1 MANRDQ
7 ELAELTVLLN
17 TPGLS
22 SLPVRVIISGEVPVQ
37 AEGPDFLDVV
47 HVTLPPNEIKDLLQ
61 FAPQDWWHNSQSL
74 LTAVSNGWLEVILSD
89 SSTVPVVPS
98 VIVPTPTTVT
108 SAVEGD
114 MLVFTDGAWNRLPPG
129 PDGSVI
135 TSNGPGISPT
145 YQPNGIETLSAE
157 LPIVLSGDSNV
168 LISFINSGVIAGL
181 YGSPSETLILQVT
194 EKGVISSANA
204 VAISVDT
211 TNIVDGAVTEGKL
224 ATDSVTTDKILN
236 DAVTADKLA
245 ATGVV
250 AGTYGSTTE
259 IPVVTVNDKGQ
270 VTDLTTAS
278 LDIQAAPIGGDV
290 TGTIGAT
297 TVEKIQGR
305 PVLDA
310 DPAEGQTL
318 VWNAT
323 LNQWEP
329 KASFGYQAGAGLE
342 LVDGPG
348 PTEKTFSVA
357 DDGIITSMIAD
368 GAVIKQ
374 KIALITAEVIAEN
387 DPATKGYVD
396 AIATGLHIRTAV
408 HVKDDVGT
416 PLSGLRTI
424 DGHAVQAD
432 ERVFVCGPNLIER
445 GIYVASAGAWSRAAD
460 YAIGADVHATFFF
473 VQMGDEYA
481 DTSWVCINDQGS
493 AVVGTDPLEYSQFGG
508 AFYTAGPGLQL
519 IGNTFSIAT
528 RGVLEDMIEL
538 NAVTTTKIKDAA
550 VTNAKLENHSVT
562 QIKLDLVAPVN
573 PTDAVTLSYLNG
585 QLNGFVQIAGDT
597 MTGPLS
603 FKNSADDIVATIDP
617 NATDGVYKATGT
629 SFRATL
635 GTKFTDVSAE
645 LVNLTEIDAGEVNK
659 SSLRLSGG
667 NLAATESATIKSFSS
682 VYGTISVIDGSF
694 ITQNRGFTI
703 DDGINPAVSFTY
715 KEAETGENI
724 ISYEVF
730 DSYITIREKT
740 VDAINATSDI
750 DFEAVLDPVDDR
762 LIRVNATSALVESLT
777 LTTNM
782 PVPDPPSPPFTV
794 ESNLLV
800 GLPLDILSSEVRV
813 GGVQVKQA
821 ADPTDPQDLATK
833 FYVDELFDQSITTIQ
848 ADPPLEIVPGLTPTI
863 RVQDSGVTAGEYGGS
878 AASVRLTITEKGL
891 ITAAQSVEIAGV
903 TPGGAAG
910 GSLRGIYP
918 NPTIAPGAVSTNELD
933 DGGVTDAKLDA
944 ILEIIPPLPG
954 TTYGFAGSQ
963 FAPARIPVIT
973 VTNKGRIA
981 AISDGVIDGRA
992 IPLGGD
998 LSGSLGDATV
1008 TKIQN
1013 LPVADVGP
1021 TAGQTLVWNGA
1032 EWTPGPQA
1040 SASASYVVI
1049 SNDPGLTNERVLQV
1063 DINHLTLQDG
1073 GANNNV
1079 TIGLKDTN
1087 AVAGT
1092 YGDFIN
1098 IPIIQVDEK
1107 GRIITISQ
1115 TPVAGGDFAPG
1126 SATYV
1131 TFSATPSGGLPNER
1145 VFSVSSDFTL
1155 DSATANQLE
1164 LNLSTLSTL
1173 TPAVYGS
1180 SAAIPVLTVS
1190 ATGRVTHASTVSLNI
1205 ADRPVGSLG
1214 GHVTGTVGNV
1224 TIPLGGDLAN
1234 RPDTLGG
1241 PVNASV
1247 VGLRNRPLSAAEPA
1261 NGDGLVWNGS
1271 AWIPQDV
1278 TLKDLDPDPSGVYG
1292 GALTFTQFTVDQKG
1306 RVTAAQNTTTLAIG
1320 GDVTGVSPY
1329 DELEVIAIRHR
1340 PISSVAPNVGGVYAW
1355 TGTEWEPQDIALTDI
1370 TTPGSFGLASFSIDA
1385 KGRVTSATEATL
1397 SGDVTGT
1404 KNATVVTKIQGT
1416 GISTTAPTN
1425 GQVLIFNGTEWVPTT
1440 SGANPAPANAEYFVL
1455 NNDPNIP
1462 NARELTFDSK
1472 NNENVADL
1480 VVTDGGAGSTYNVAL
1495 TATGVAA
1502 RTGSG
1507 QYYGGNKTGDYNT
1520 YVPAFQVDNK
1530 GRLISASETTI
1541 QTRLFKPYGDVTGQ
1555 LGEPGGSSTGTGTTV
1570 VRLRGRLIADTA
1582 PSGGSLY
1589 WYDPTSTGA
1598 WRPSTD
1604 LLYIENHPVDGT
1616 TLSLD
1621 GDLLIT
1627 GKINAVT
1634 IDTHAD
1640 RHQPDGEDPI
1650 PTAAPII
1657 GIGADNAVGTA
1668 NTFARSDHNHKLR
1681 TGAVDLTIGDLDDGQ
1696 FVKRSGTT
1704 LIGVSITPG
1713 AGVRVLTGN
1722 FTGTLSTPLA
1732 ANARWYPPNAVTIS
1746 RVWASLGEA
1755 SAGVTQFDVIKNG
1768 SASILPSQI
1777 SITAGQF
1784 RSADVLVAGAEV
1796 GVADFLTISLTTAN
1810 GGANAT
1816 VFVEYT

>member
-1 MANRDQ
+1 MANTAQ
-7 ELAELTVLLN
+7 ELAELIALLN
-17 TPGLS
+17 TPGLTT
-22 SLPVRVIISGEVPVQ
+22 LPVRVIITGQVQVQ

-47 HVTLPPNEIKDLLQ
+47 TVLLEPNETKDLLQ
-61 FAPQDWWHNSQSL
+61 LAPQDWWQNSPTLNQ
-74 LTAVSNGWLEVILSD
+74 AVANGWIEIIKTSAP
-89 SSTVPVVPS
+89 SVVPITPS
-98 VIVPTPTTVT
+98 PIVPTPTTIN
-108 SAVEGD
+108 SPIEGD
-114 MLVFTDGAWNRLPPG
+114 MLVFTDGAWNRLPAG
-129 PDGSVI
+129 PDGNVI

-145 YQPNGIETLSAE
+145 YQPNGIEAISAQ
-157 LPIVLSGDSNV
+157 LPIVLSGDPTNITIGV
-168 LISFINSGVIAGL
+168 INSGVVAGL
-181 YGSPSETLILQVT
+181 YGSPSEALVLQIT
-194 EKGVISSANA
+194 EKGIVSSASA

-211 TNIVDGAVTEGKL
+211 PNIVDGAVTEGKL

-236 DAVTADKLA
+236 DSVTTEKLA

-250 AGTYGSTTE
+250 AGVYGSTTE
-259 IPVVTVNDKGQ
+259 IPVITVNDKGQ

-278 LDIQAAPIGGDV
+278 LDIQAASIDGDV
-290 TGTIGAT
+290 TGAIGAT

-318 VWNAT
+318 VWNST

-329 KASFGYQAGAGLE
+329 KASFGYQAGAGLA
-342 LVDGPG
+342 LTNGPG

-357 DDGIITSMIAD
+357 DEGIVTSMIAD

-374 KIALITAEVIAEN
+374 KISLVTAEVTAEN

-396 AIATGLHIRTAV
+396 SIATGLHIRTAV

-424 DGHAVQAD
+424 DGHAVQD
-432 ERVFVCGPNLIER
+432 GERVFVCGPNLIQR
-445 GIYVASAGAWSRAAD
+445 GIYIAALGPWTRAAD
-460 YAIGADVHATFFF
+460 YAVGADVHSTFFF

-481 DTSWVCINDQGS
+481 DTSWVCINDAGN
-493 AVVGTDPLEYSQFGG
+493 ATVGTDPLEYTQFGG
-508 AFYTAGPGLQL
+508 ALYTAGPGLQL
-519 IGNTFSIAT
+519 IGNQFSIAT

-538 NAVTTTKIKDAA
+538 NAVTTTRIKDSA
-550 VTNAKLENHSVT
+550 VTTSKLENHSVT
-562 QIKLDLVAPVN
+562 QVKLDLVDPVN
-573 PTDAVTLSYLNG
+573 PTDAVTLSYLEDN
-585 QLNGFVQIAGDT
+585 FVDVSGDT
-597 MTGPLS
+597 MTGPLL
-603 FKNSADDIVATIDP
+603 FKNGADDIVATIDP
-617 NATDGVYKATGT
+617 NATDGVYKATDT
-629 SFRATL
+629 SFRATFDD
-635 GTKFTDVSAE
+635 KFTDVSAK
-645 LVNLTEIDAGEVNK
+645 LINLTEIDSGEVNK
-659 SSLRLSGG
+659 SSLRISGG
-667 NLAATESATIKSFSS
+667 NLAATETATIKSFSS
-682 VYGTISVIDGSF
+682 VYGTISVIDGSA

-703 DDGINPAVSFTY
+703 NDGINPAVSFIY
-715 KEAETGENI
+715 KEAGTGENV

-730 DSYITIREKT
+730 DSYVTIREKT
-740 VDAINATSDI
+740 VDAINALADV
-750 DFEAVLDPVDDR
+750 DFEAELDPVDDR
-762 LIRVNATSALVESLT
+762 LIRINATSALVESLT

-782 PVPDPPSPPFTV
+782 PEPDPPSPPFTV
-794 ESNLLV
+794 ESNLLI

-863 RVQDSGVTAGEYGGS
+863 RVQDSGVVAGEYGGS

-910 GSLRGIYP
+910 GSLRGVYP

-933 DGGVTDAKLDA
+933 DGGVTDRKLDS

-998 LSGSLGDATV
+998 LSGSIGDATV

-1021 TAGQTLVWNGA
+1021 TAGQTFVWNGA

-1040 SASASYVVI
+1040 SATASYVVV

-1063 DINHLTLQDG
+1063 DANHLTLQDG

-1092 YGDFIN
+1092 YGDFVN
-1098 IPIIQVDEK
+1098 IPVIQVDEK
-1107 GRIITISQ
+1107 GRIVTISQ

-1126 SATYV
+1126 SAEYI
-1131 TFSATPSGGLPNER
+1131 TFSATPSSGLPNER

-1173 TPAVYGS
+1173 TPAVYG
-1180 SAAIPVLTVS
+1180 AANRIPQITVS
-1190 ATGRVTHASTVSLNI
+1190 ATGRVTHASNLVLDI
-1205 ADRPVGSLG
+1205 HDRPVGSTG
-1214 GHVTGTVGNV
+1214 GHVTGTVGNI

-1234 RPDTLGG
+1234 RPETLGG

-1247 VGLRNRPLSAAEPA
+1247 VGLRNRPLSPAEPA

-1306 RVTAAQNTTTLAIG
+1306 RVTAAENTTTLAIG
-1320 GDVTGVSPY
+1320 GDVTGASPY
-1329 DELEVIAIRHR
+1329 DELEVVAFRHR
-1340 PISSVAPNVGGVYAW
+1340 PLSSAAPNVGGVYAW
-1355 TGTEWEPQDIALTDI
+1355 TGTEWEPQDVALTDI

-1404 KNATVVTKIQGT
+1404 KNATIVTKIQGT

-1425 GQVLIFNGTEWVPTT
+1425 GQVLIFNGVEWSPTT
-1440 SGANPAPANAEYFVL
+1440 SGANPAPANVEYFVL
-1455 NNDPNIP
+1455 NGDVNLP

-1472 NNENVADL
+1472 NNEDVPDL
-1480 VVTDGGAGSTYNVAL
+1480 AITDGGAGSTYNIAL
-1495 TATGVAA
+1495 TATGVAP
-1502 RTGSG
+1502 RTSSG
-1507 QYYGGNKTGDYNT
+1507 QFYGGNRSGDYNT
-1520 YVPAFQVDNK
+1520 YVPTLQIDNK
-1530 GRLISASETTI
+1530 GRVISASEALI
-1541 QTRLFKPYGDVTGQ
+1541 QTRLFKPYGDVIGQ

-1570 VRLRGRLIADTA
+1570 VKLRGRTIADTA
-1582 PSGGSLY
+1582 PVKGAIY
-1589 WYDPTSTGA
+1589 WYDSTASGA

-1604 LLYIENHPVDGT
+1604 LLYIENDPTDGT
-1616 TLSLD
+1616 TLSVD
-1621 GDLLIT
+1621 GDILVT
-1627 GKINAVT
+1627 GKINEVT
-1634 IDTHAD
+1634 IDTHAA
-1640 RHQPDGEDPI
+1640 RHQPNGEDPI

-1696 FVKRSGTT
+1696 FVKRIGTA
-1704 LIGVSITPG
+1704 LVGVSITPG

-1722 FTGTLSTPLA
+1722 FTGTLATPLA
-1732 ANARWYPPNAVTIS
+1732 ANARWYPPNAVTVT
-1746 RVWASLGEA
+1746 RVWASLGE
-1755 SAGVTQFDVIKNG
+1755 SSPGITQFDVIKNG
-1768 SASILPSQI
+1768 AASILPSPI
-1777 SITAGQF
+1777 SISAGQF
-1784 RSADVLVAGAEV
+1784 RSADVAVASIEV
-1796 GVADFLTISLTTAN
+1796 GVAEFLTISLTTAN

-1816 VFVEYT
+1816 VFVEYN